1 VRTYGSAGPHVLVL
15 HGGPAA
21 PGSAEALARSLA
33 DSFRVLEPWQRSS
46 GCERLTVATH
56 VADLHDV
63 VMTRCADTRPAL
75 VGHSWGAML
84 ALVYASIY
92 SDNISA
98 IVIVGCGTFDP
109 ESRARMKRT
118 IEERIDDDP
127 FLDRAVLTAGH
138 DPGRM

>member
-1 VRTYGSAGPHVLVL
+1 
-15 HGGPAA
+15 
-21 PGSAEALARSLA
+21 
-33 DSFRVLEPWQRSS
+33 
-46 GCERLTVATH
+46 
-56 VADLHDV
+56 
-63 VMTRCADTRPAL
+63 MTRCADTCPAL

-109 ESRARMKRT
+109 ESRAQMKRT
-118 IEERIDDDP
+118 IEERIDNDP